1 MFVPFNPNPFHSRV
15 GDCAIRAVSKATG
28 QTWESVFVAL
38 CLDGFCAGDMPS
50 ANHVWGAYLR
60 KMGFSRRSLPDSCS
74 DCYTVADFCKD
85 HPRGLYVLAVN
96 NHVVCVQ
103 NGDWFDTRDSGDEI
117 PAYYWSKE

>member
-1 MFVPFNPNPFHSRV
+1 M
-15 GDCAIRAVSKATG
+15 
-28 QTWESVFVAL
+28 
-38 CLDGFCAGDMPS
+38 
-50 ANHVWGAYLR
+50 R
-60 KMGFSRRSLPDSCS
+60 KMGFSRRSLPDSCP

-103 NGDWFDTRDSGDEI
+103 NGDWFDTWDSGDEI